1 MKYVLFIKESCPFCV
16 KAKEV
21 LEQSGAELK
30 IVNFEEDQVGIL
42 QEIKEAYNWPTVPM
56 IFQVRDNTSIN
67 FIGGFT
73 DLEKHLD
80 E

>member
-56 IFQVRDNTSIN
+56 IFEAGEKIN
-67 FIGGFT
+67 FIGGYT
-73 DLEKHLD
+73 DLVKHFD
-80 E
+80 EE

>member
-1 MKYVLFIKESCPFCV
+1 M
-16 KAKEV
+16 
-21 LEQSGAELK
+21 
-30 IVNFEEDQVGIL
+30 GIL

>member
-16 KAKEV
+16 KAKEA
-21 LEQSGAELK
+21 LEHKGSEYK
-30 IVNFEEDQVGIL
+30 IVNFEEDRAGIL
-42 QEIKEAYNWPTVPM
+42 QEIKEAYEWPTVPM
-56 IFQVRDNTSIN
+56 IFQVKDDTSID

>member
-1 MKYVLFIKESCPFCV
+1 MKYVLFVRESCPFCV
-16 KAKEV
+16 KAKEI
-21 LEQSGAELK
+21 LDLK
-30 IVNFEEDQVGIL
+30 GIEFKVVNFKEDQTDIL
-42 QEIKEAYNWPTVPM
+42 QEIKKAYEWPTVPM
-56 IFQVRDNTSIN
+56 IFQVRDNSSIK

>member
-1 MKYVLFIKESCPFCV
+1 MFYSSRKAV

>member
-1 MKYVLFIKESCPFCV
+1 MKYVLFIKGSCPFCV

-21 LEQSGAELK
+21 LERRGAEFK
-30 IVNFEEDQVGIL
+30 IVNFEEDQAGIL
-42 QEIKEAYNWPTVPM
+42 KEIKEAYDWPTVPM
-56 IFQVRDNTSIN
+56 IFQVRDNASIN

>member
-1 MKYVLFIKESCPFCV
+1 MKYVLFIKESCPFCI
-16 KAKEV
+16 KAKET
-21 LEQSGAELK
+21 LKQSGAEFK
-30 IVNFEEDQVGIL
+30 IVNFEEDQAGIL
-42 QEIKEAYNWPTVPM
+42 QEIKEAYEWPTVPM
-56 IFQVRDNTSIN
+56 IFQVKDDTSIN

>member
-1 MKYVLFIKESCPFCV
+1 VKYVLFVRESCPFCV
-16 KAKEV
+16 KAKEI
-21 LEQSGAELK
+21 LDLK
-30 IVNFEEDQVGIL
+30 GIEFKVVNFKEDQTDIL
-42 QEIKEAYNWPTVPM
+42 QEIKKAYEWPTVPM
-56 IFQVRDNTSIN
+56 IFQVRDNSSIK